1 MTQYWLGLDCG
12 GSWLKAGLYDREGR
26 EAGVQRLPLCALS
39 PQPGWAERDMAELWQ
54 CCMAVIREL
63 LTHSGVS
70 GEQIVGIGIS
80 AQGKGLFLL
89 DKNNKPLGN
98 AILSSDRRA
107 MEIVR
112 RWQEDGIPEK
122 LYPLTRQTLWT
133 GHPVSLLRWLKE
145 HEPERYA
152 QIGCVMM
159 THDYLRWCL
168 TGVKGCEESNIS
180 ESNLYNMSLGE
191 YDPCLTDWLG
201 IAEIN
206 HALPPVVGSA
216 EICGEI
222 TAQTAVLTGLKAG
235 TPVVGGLFDVVS
247 TALCAGIEDEFT
259 LNAVMGTWAVT
270 SGITRGLRDG
280 EAHPYVYGRYVN
292 DGEFIVHEASPTSSG
307 NLEWFTAQWG
317 EISFD
322 EINQAVASLP
332 KAGGDLFFL
341 PFLYGSNAG
350 LEMTSG
356 FYGMQAIHTRAHL
369 LQAIYEGV
377 VFSHMTHL
385 NRMRERFTDV
395 HTLRV
400 TGGPAHSDVWM
411 QMLADVSGLRLRD
424 GEAHPYVYGRYVND
438 GEFIVHEASPTSSG
452 NLEWFTAQWG
462 EISFDEINQA
472 VASLPKA
479 GGDLFFL
486 PFLYGSNAG
495 LEMTSG
501 FYGMQAIHTRAHL
514 LQAIYEGV
522 VFSHMTHLNRMRERF
537 TDVHTL
543 RVTGGPAHSD
553 VWMQMLADVS
563 GLRIELPQVEETGC
577 FGAALAARVGTGV
590 YRDFSEAQRDLQ
602 HPVRTLLPDM
612 TVHQLYQQKYQRYQH
627 LIAALQ
633 GFHARIKEHIL

>member
-1 MTQYWLGLDCG
+1 MKKFIALAALVLTSMVTTTVYAQESNAQRRADRKAQRDAERAR
-12 GSWLKAGLYDREGR
+12 LKAEQQAADAVSYDDAVAALKAQKFVL
-26 EAGVQRLPLCALS
+26 EANQVMFRNGQTAFVTSNTNFVLVNQARGTVQVAFNTVYPGPNGIGGVTVDGTVS
-39 PQPGWAERDMAELWQ
+39 DMKMSTDKRGNINCNFSIQ
-54 CCMAVIREL
+54 
-63 LTHSGVS
+63 
-70 GEQIVGIGIS
+70 GIGIS

-89 DKNNKPLGN
+89 DKNDKPLGN

-222 TAQTAVLTGLKAG
+222 TAQTAALTGLKAG

-292 DGEFIVHEASPTSSG
+292 DG
-307 NLEWFTAQWG
+307 Q
-317 EISFD
+317 
-322 EINQAVASLP
+322 
-332 KAGGDLFFL
+332 
-341 PFLYGSNAG
+341 
-350 LEMTSG
+350 
-356 FYGMQAIHTRAHL
+356 
-369 LQAIYEGV
+369 
-377 VFSHMTHL
+377 
-385 NRMRERFTDV
+385 
-395 HTLRV
+395 
-400 TGGPAHSDVWM
+400 
-411 QMLADVSGLRLRD
+411 
-424 GEAHPYVYGRYVND
+424 
-438 GEFIVHEASPTSSG
+438 FIVHEASPTSSG

-612 TVHQLYQQKYQRYQH
+612 TAHQLYQKKYQRYQH

-633 GFHARIKEHIL
+633 GFHARIKEHTL